1 MLWGRRCIGLII
13 NFLELLA
20 DLSEAHGCVGE
31 HLVFRDLLLY
41 DLRKDDLEGQRQAG
55 LVDVLFEHQRLVLAL
70 ADLVVV
76 GCDVGRHELL
86 VVVVFVDLVHF
97 KFKKK

>member
-1 MLWGRRCIGLII
+1 
-13 NFLELLA
+13 
-20 DLSEAHGCVGE
+20 
-31 HLVFRDLLLY
+31 LY

-76 GCDVGRHELL
+76 GCDVRHELV

>member
-1 MLWGRRCIGLII
+1 
-13 NFLELLA
+13 
-20 DLSEAHGCVGE
+20 
-31 HLVFRDLLLY
+31 LLLY
-41 DLRKDDLEGQRQAG
+41 DLRENDLEGQRQAG
-55 LVDVLFEHQRLVLAL
+55 LVDVLLEHQRLVLAL

-76 GCDVGRHELL
+76 GLDVGRRL

>member
-1 MLWGRRCIGLII
+1 MRGRRGVGLVV

-20 DLSEAHGCVGE
+20 DLAQTHGCVGE
-31 HLVFRDLLLY
+31 DLVLGDLLLY
-41 DLRKDDLEGQRQAG
+41 DLRENDLEGQRQAG
-55 LVDVLFEHQRLVLAL
+55 LVDVLLEHQRLVLAL

-76 GCDVGRHELL
+76 GLDVGRRL